1 MLKNATGKEI
11 VGRKKIIGHFF
22 AKFLLLRY
30 EVSLLMIA
38 RELCWTS
45 DDDQES
51 DGTAKQFRNGR
62 GVRVAL
68 CAYPTGIKFKGHSW
82 PHKPRR
88 YAYSGSINRK
98 FSAFMLRNFGVLGTA
113 T

>member
-1 MLKNATGKEI
+1 L
-11 VGRKKIIGHFF
+11 VGKKIIGHFF

-51 DGTAKQFRNGR
+51 DGAAK
-62 GVRVAL
+62 
-68 CAYPTGIKFKGHSW
+68 
-82 PHKPRR
+82 
-88 YAYSGSINRK
+88 
-98 FSAFMLRNFGVLGTA
+98 
-113 T
+113 